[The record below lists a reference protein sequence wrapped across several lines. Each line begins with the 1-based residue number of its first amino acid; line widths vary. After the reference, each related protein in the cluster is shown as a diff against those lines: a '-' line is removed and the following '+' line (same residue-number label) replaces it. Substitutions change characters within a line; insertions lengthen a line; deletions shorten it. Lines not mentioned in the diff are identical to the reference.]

1 MAFFSIIIPV
11 YNVKAYLKKCLE
23 SVINQSFDDFECI
36 LVDDGSTDGSSELC
50 DNLATKDNRIRV
62 VHKENEGVAVA
73 RNTGISMATGDF
85 LMFLDSDDTF
95 SPDLLE
101 MSASKLKQTNSDIL
115 VFGYQRV
122 TENGDTIMSSI
133 PSDNC
138 NKTILLE
145 DHYDLSL
152 LLVIKI
158 YSKLLFDG
166 INLEQLKGI
175 TFSED
180 SILAIDLLAK
190 TDNICFLPIVGY
202 NYLCRENSATQ
213 GMTERHNLDE
223 LRSTKIIASILQT
236 TNNKNPKI
244 LFIKKFNA
252 KFFLINPDKNF
263 NWSSFIANCREWR
276 ATFPE
281 VNNLD
286 YSSHFVRTKLMRI
299 YVSLIIKKLD
309 IIAYIL
315 YDIRQIGRREL

>member
-1 MAFFSIIIPV
+1 MPFFSIIIPV
-11 YNVKAYLKKCLE
+11 YNVKPYLEKCLE
-23 SVINQSFDDFECI
+23 SVLSQSFADFECI
-36 LVDDGSTDGSSELC
+36 LVDDGSKDGSAQMC
-50 DNLATKDNRIRV
+50 DALAAQDKRIRV
-62 VHKENEGVAVA
+62 VHKENEGVAIA
-73 RNTGISMATGDF
+73 RNTGITMATGDF

-122 TENGDTIMSSI
+122 TEKGDTIMSSI
-133 PSDNC
+133 PSDVC

-152 LLVIKI
+152 LLFIKI
-158 YSKLLFDG
+158 YSKLLFNG

-180 SILAIDLLAK
+180 SILTIDLLSK
-190 TDNICFLPIVGY
+190 SDKICFLPIIGY

-223 LRSTKIIASILQT
+223 LKATRIIADILST
-236 TNNKNPKI
+236 TKNKNPEI
-244 LFIKKFNA
+244 LSIKKFNA
-252 KFFLINPDKNF
+252 KFFLINPDKKFTLSNYF
-263 NWSSFIANCREWR
+263 SNCKEWR

-281 VNNLD
+281 VNTVE
-286 YSSHFVRTKLMRI
+286 YGSHFVRTTLMRM
-299 YVSLIIKKLD
+299 YVNLIIHKLD
-309 IIAYIL
+309 FMAYIL
-315 YDIRQIGRREL
+315 YRLRKKGRG